1 MKRRLGAVEC
11 DTRTARLIG
20 EADGLRLFR
29 TKSKKYFVE
38 DIQAQDVC
46 LIDDKEAHSWI
57 LKNLGA
63 AKYKAAFEEEKTRKI
78 SLDLP
83 VSLVD
88 KIDAA
93 RDDVKRTRRAV
104 IESALKE
111 VFDHD

>member
-20 EADGLRLFR
+20 EADGIRLFR

-38 DIQAQDVC
+38 DTHVQNVY
-46 LIDDKEAHSWI
+46 LISDTVAYSWI

-63 AKYKAAFEEEKTRKI
+63 AKYKAALEEEETRKI

-104 IESALKE
+104 IESALKQ